1 MRRSATCTG
10 IIVLAAAVNG
20 IFGQQH
26 VAEQHALT
34 LPSEITWGPAPA
46 SVPSGAQAAMLEG
59 NPAKEGPFTMR
70 LKLPDGYRLPPH
82 YHPAVEHVTVLQGTF
97 VLGVGEKLNTSTEK
111 PLGAGSFA
119 FMPAG
124 MRHFARAQGETII
137 QLHGVGPWG
146 ITYVNASDDPRGPRR
161 RQASS
166 GERATRL
173 SARRLQPRT
182 VSVIATP
189 GKRETHQPSRTMY

>member
-20 IFGQQH
+20 IFGQH
-26 VAEQHALT
+26 HGAEEHALI
-34 LPSEITWGPAPA
+34 LPSELTWGPAPA
-46 SVPSGAQAAMLEG
+46 SVPDGAQAAILEG

-146 ITYVNASDDPRGPRR
+146 ITYVNAFDDPRGAA
-161 RQASS
+161 ASS
-166 GERATRL
+166 GP
-173 SARRLQPRT
+173 AR
-182 VSVIATP
+182 
-189 GKRETHQPSRTMY
+189 